1 MVQRV
6 ILEIVARAAAVK
18 KAALNLVKQ
27 CGILPW
33 LTTTLASRY
42 SHIYPSQREG
52 GGEGSCSLVHSVM

>member
-1 MVQRV
+1 MQRV

-42 SHIYPSQREG
+42 SHIYPSQREEGRG
-52 GGEGSCSLVHSVM
+52 GCM